1 MGERVGDDADHDLNR
16 FTTVIAA
23 LVGVTEFHRSDRK
36 GLFKITLL
44 DPARKV
50 AATQRIFYWR
60 AATGAGTTRTSV
72 TPEKAQKR

>member
-1 MGERVGDDADHDLNR
+1 VNGTGGGDGHWGDLIERLAR
-16 FTTVIAA
+16 S
-23 LVGVTEFHRSDRK
+23 RSDRK
-36 GLFKITLL
+36 GLFKTTLL